1 MGFSIRYQAV
11 RKIPL
16 NFFFRNYRH
25 LIIIIIHQ
33 KLIIL
38 TISYVSIYLCFAAAS
53 WHQLVQL
60 DLVQFDKEC
69 INWFLKQ
76 AWQGETMQRPQ
87 SPQMNL
93 IYNIFEDH
101 MICHICFIF
110 KSMPFL
116 WSNMKSLIH
125 ISFISFMYVYLHI
138 FHVWQNSP
146 CSLSDQ
152 CCIREKQVKV
162 IQMTNFCKGYVND

>member
-1 MGFSIRYQAV
+1 M
-11 RKIPL
+11 
-16 NFFFRNYRH
+16 
-25 LIIIIIHQ
+25 IIHQ